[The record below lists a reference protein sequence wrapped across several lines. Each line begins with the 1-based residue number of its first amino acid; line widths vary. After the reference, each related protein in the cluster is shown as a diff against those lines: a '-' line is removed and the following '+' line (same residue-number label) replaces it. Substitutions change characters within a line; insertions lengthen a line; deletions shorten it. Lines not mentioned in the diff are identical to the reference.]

1 VDFGAELRRRRIAAG
16 LSLAGLAALAHYS
29 RGHLSKVETGH
40 TVASTELARQCDRVL
55 RADGALVAMAMAL
68 SGHKLERSGRDSD
81 HEPASAVDVASRYVP
96 ANGTRSPSWGIQA
109 LPAGLVHL
117 APVTAEQAESTL
129 AVFSVF
135 FDQLRG
141 LGQRFYSG
149 ALLRTLIAQAETL
162 QSLAMSAGNRERALL
177 LELAA
182 RYAVYAGWMAQEAGD
197 DDAAIYWTG
206 EAVRL
211 AHAAGQP
218 EMAAYALVRRA
229 LISMYRGDAA
239 QTVGFAQQA
248 QSDKHASHRVQGLA
262 ALHEAQ
268 GHALTASRTACLR
281 SLDHARDLLDK
292 EAAGDRSPM
301 YGSSTVTD
309 PVTMVTGW
317 CMHDLGRSADA
328 AAVLEGELA
337 RLPLDAH
344 RARTRYGI
352 RCALAY
358 AASGEIERAC
368 ELTKALLGNA
378 QELSSA
384 TIRTDLAR
392 LARALNRWAGHLPVR
407 ELQPELASALWPV
420 PHRLPCRNPMRLIV
434 PTYQRRRA
442 PLTLPGW
449 DRR

>member
-1 VDFGAELRRRRIAAG
+1 MRRRRIAAG

-40 TVASTELARQCDRVL
+40 TAASTDLARQCDRVL

-68 SGHKLERSGRDSD
+68 SGRKLEGPGRGSGHEVSGVAATASQHIPGGGARSS
-81 HEPASAVDVASRYVP
+81 
-96 ANGTRSPSWGIQA
+96 SWSIPA
-109 LPAGLVHL
+109 LPAGLIVV
-117 APVTAEQAESTL
+117 APVTAEQAESAL

-135 FDQLRG
+135 FEQLRG

-149 ALLRTLIAQAETL
+149 ALVRTLIAQAETL

-182 RYAVYAGWMAQEAGD
+182 RYALYAGWMAQEAGD
-197 DDAAIYWTG
+197 DYAAIHWTG
-206 EAVRL
+206 EAVHL

-218 EMAAYALVRRA
+218 EMAAYALVRHA

-239 QTVGFAQQA
+239 QTVGLAQQA
-248 QSDKHASHRVQGLA
+248 QSDKRASHRVQGLA

-281 SLDHARDLLDK
+281 SLDHARDLLDQR
-292 EAAGDRSPM
+292 AADGRGTAF
-301 YGSSTVTD
+301 GSSTVTD
-309 PVTMVTGW
+309 PVAMVTGW
-317 CMHDLGRSADA
+317 CMHDLGLSADA
-328 AAVLEGELA
+328 AAVLECELT
-337 RLPLDAH
+337 RLPFDAH

-358 AASGEIERAC
+358 ATSGELERAC
-368 ELTKALLGNA
+368 ELTRGLLGKA

-384 TIRTDLAR
+384 TIRTDLTR
-392 LARALNRWAGHLPVR
+392 LARVLNRWPGHPPVR
-407 ELQPELASALWPV
+407 DLQPELASALRPV
-420 PHRLPCRNPMRLIV
+420 PHL
-434 PTYQRRRA
+434 
-442 PLTLPGW
+442 
-449 DRR
+449 